1 MQGRTLLRTVLVLWM
16 ARLTLQGGTGF
27 GLGPQAANAYPPNF
41 KGQGY
46 GAAQPS
52 GPGGKPNG
60 SDKMLLK
67 GYGAASAA
75 LRNGAKPNGYGPPPN
90 GNINGARAPPAAV
103 KGNGG
108 YGAALGASNGQA
120 AKPNGGFG
128 SKPSQ
133 PGYGV
138 GQPAYGGIGIG
149 MVPQQAAKH
158 RGGFGN
164 GNGQGYKGQSFGGS
178 RQGPGAYAQA
188 GAGLGGGYSNGAK
201 AAKPGF
207 GAGSALQSGQG
218 AKTKGYGAGAGS
230 PNSQGAKPAGYG
242 GYPNG
247 GNFKGPKAGY
257 GGVSPSYGARP
268 NGYGAYPNGGAKGP
282 KPGYGAYP
290 SGGTKGPKPGY
301 GAVAGAG
308 ANNGQGAKPNGYGTY
323 PSGGAK
329 GPKPGYG
336 AIAGAGAI
344 NGQGAKPNGYGT
356 YPSGGAKGPKPG
368 YGAAAGAGALGGQ
381 EAKPNGYN
389 PNLKGYKDASLGPEA
404 PRVPAVPS
412 YTKGVVP
419 PAEPEPTRGVPRA
432 PEPTIGVLSL
442 LAGGK
447 GQKPLVHPQAPLIP
461 QGKGPK
467 PVAPQLSQVL
477 SQSKGPK
484 PSLPVSVLPQAQA
497 TITPEH
503 VAGVLQGSAL
513 RPAQAAPLLPY
524 IPQGKAP
531 KPIAQVPQVPASPQQ
546 AVSQVEAQRPFYPAP
561 VPQPSQTKG
570 LQHVGAE
577 SLGPQSAPEPTRF
590 PSQLKGPKAT
600 NAELAGL
607 GQPNG
612 QGAKPAKPDC
622 GPGGVSGQ
630 WTKLPSPG
638 IGPGAWYP
646 NNGGAKASKSGL
658 GGYGAKPNQPGY
670 NNGQGILPATGY
682 GYGNGPASFGE
693 AVKGNPGNGYLP
705 AAGGTGQLPYNGA
718 PIVPAGMDG
727 TGQIQPQT
735 AELGHEAKSAGAYG
749 TGQIQPQTA
758 ELGPEAK
765 SAGAY
770 GGPYGAQ
777 PMGVG
782 SKAKSQMKYGIGGL
796 PFAGSPMGYGSDPY
810 GKYGNPYA
818 AQPYGGSYGAPYN
831 PKPLGL
837 GSDPRSASKY
847 GYGGSP
853 YGGQP
858 LGYGAKDKSSKS
870 GSVLGLGGLPYG
882 TQPLTVGPDAGKS
895 GKYGQPAAAYAPES
909 VSYGGDGKFAGKY
922 GKPALPFNSGIAGP
936 VTDGQSVEQP
946 ALPYEALPGPEI
958 DGMKSVDQF
967 GEGEIPPQPD
977 AALIQGSTGTGSYL
991 GGGLQPEAVS
1001 FSAPVTAG
1009 PPPVSAGSTPLPLD
1023 TAVLPEAG
1031 PSALAPLQAEPHSAQ
1046 LPSLTLQPATP
1057 QQIHIQQ
1064 QLKVHLH
1071 TQGKSW
1077 TGGTE
1082 GKYGLKGFLGNGY
1095 QG

>member
-268 NGYGAYPNGGAKGP
+268 NGYGAYPN
-282 KPGYGAYP
+282 
-290 SGGTKGPKPGY
+290 
-301 GAVAGAG
+301 
-308 ANNGQGAKPNGYGTY
+308 
-323 PSGGAK
+323 
-329 GPKPGYG
+329 
-336 AIAGAGAI
+336 
-344 NGQGAKPNGYGT
+344 
-356 YPSGGAKGPKPG
+356 GGAKGPKPG